1 MMPFSLLCTHS
12 FLLDFTKPLFVS
24 VAFCLFFSSLPL
36 RFFSLFPQARHISP
50 QDSLLLFN
58 LALVQRWSASAV
70 LRDQH
75 SGLSV
80 VLSAVR
86 ELEMAQR
93 WVGGKDKPY
102 LCQCKEELHP
112 TLLQIVPSSSRHQI
126 KSVI

>member
-1 MMPFSLLCTHS
+1 MSAS
-12 FLLDFTKPLFVS
+12 FRVFKNPV
-24 VAFCLFFSSLPL
+24 CLFFLLSLSSLL
-36 RFFSLFPQARHISP
+36 YHAFFHCLSLQARHISP

-75 SGLSV
+75 SGLGV

-93 WVGGKDKPY
+93 
-102 LCQCKEELHP
+102 
-112 TLLQIVPSSSRHQI
+112 
-126 KSVI
+126 